1 MSKISCFK
9 GSKLEAKF
17 NKKIEQGIDE
27 YIAAREVL
35 VEAYGIL
42 NEQSNTL
49 RKSLDLPA
57 QDLIVEEVI
66 VEDIVP
72 QVVELEEEVD
82 NTLKIN
88 SEGKLLAPNGKSS
101 NLTEEQYKLVRTPEF
116 KAWFGDWENNPQNAS
131 KVVDENGEPLVV
143 YHGTA
148 SGGFSEFKN
157 NKPIFFTDSK
167 GVADSYQEKQAE
179 GISQTYGVFL
189 TVKNLEIVNG
199 GGASFSNIPVIEDT
213 MTSKQVKLT
222 TNGIFESIFGYR
234 FPKIVTDKKGT
245 EKTDGVLIKNIYDN
259 LLGNI
264 LVKSSDIYVV
274 PSSSQ
279 IKSATEIKGT
289 TSTETNDIRYLKSVT
304 PINSTQNFTGD
315 AEYLTG
321 EFISDF
327 WAKVLKAKQKDNA
340 DWRNYY
346 SHFGVNERG
355 LYLINDDS
363 ITMSKIQLYADE
375 NIKQYSILS
384 KQMQNIADKS
394 EGIQSLRDEAINN
407 PNSVKIF
414 EGQISRL
421 NEKEIVLKDSVDEFI
436 RVGDDIFENIA
447 TESNLKH
454 YVKLEKNNSE
464 YYVVNT
470 EKPTSDLKLSDYK
483 YLETTTDKFTTV
495 KKYLANQNL
504 EEFNC

>member
-1 MSKISCFK
+1 MDSITN
-9 GSKLEAKF
+9 G
-17 NKKIEQGIDE
+17 
-27 YIAAREVL
+27 EVL
-35 VEAYGIL
+35 D
-42 NEQSNTL
+42 
-49 RKSLDLPA
+49 KLPYN
-57 QDLIVEEVI
+57 LIEE
-66 VEDIVP
+66 D
-72 QVVELEEEVD
+72 
-82 NTLKIN
+82 
-88 SEGKLLAPNGKSS
+88 
-101 NLTEEQYKLVRTPEF
+101 Y
-116 KAWFGDWENNPQNAS
+116 
-131 KVVDENGEPLVV
+131 
-143 YHGTA
+143 
-148 SGGFSEFKN
+148 
-157 NKPIFFTDSK
+157 
-167 GVADSYQEKQAE
+167 
-179 GISQTYGVFL
+179 
-189 TVKNLEIVNG
+189 
-199 GGASFSNIPVIEDT
+199 
-213 MTSKQVKLT
+213 
-222 TNGIFESIFGYR
+222 
-234 FPKIVTDKKGT
+234 
-245 EKTDGVLIKNIYDN
+245 
-259 LLGNI
+259 
-264 LVKSSDIYVV
+264 
-274 PSSSQ
+274 
-279 IKSATEIKGT
+279 SATE
-289 TSTETNDIRYLKSVT
+289 SDIRNLISKYDRALDRLELIDSNLRKVPT
-304 PINSTQNFTGD
+304 KKTQNFTGD

-327 WAKVLKAKQKDNA
+327 WAKALKAKQKDNA

-363 ITMSKIQLYADE
+363 ITMFKIQLYADE

-384 KQMQNIADKS
+384 KQMPNIADKS

-407 PNSVKIF
+407 PNSVKVF

-470 EKPTSDLKLSDYK
+470 EKPKSELKLSDYK

>member
-17 NKKIEQGIDE
+17 NKKVEQGIDE

-35 VEAYGIL
+35 VEAYSVL

-57 QDLIVEEVI
+57 QDLIVEEAI

-72 QVVELEEEVD
+72 QVVEYEEVVQLEEEV
-82 NTLKIN
+82 
-88 SEGKLLAPNGKSS
+88 
-101 NLTEEQYKLVRTPEF
+101 
-116 KAWFGDWENNPQNAS
+116 
-131 KVVDENGEPLVV
+131 
-143 YHGTA
+143 
-148 SGGFSEFKN
+148 
-157 NKPIFFTDSK
+157 
-167 GVADSYQEKQAE
+167 
-179 GISQTYGVFL
+179 
-189 TVKNLEIVNG
+189 
-199 GGASFSNIPVIEDT
+199 EDT
-213 MTSKQVKLT
+213 V
-222 TNGIFESIFGYR
+222 I
-234 FPKIVTDKKGT
+234 KIEPELNT
-245 EKTDGVLIKNIYDN
+245 
-259 LLGNI
+259 
-264 LVKSSDIYVV
+264 
-274 PSSSQ
+274 
-279 IKSATEIKGT
+279 
-289 TSTETNDIRYLKSVT
+289 
-304 PINSTQNFTGD
+304 TQNFTGD

-327 WAKVLKAKQKDNA
+327 WAKALKAKQKDNA
-340 DWRNYY
+340 EWRNYY

-363 ITMSKIQLYADE
+363 ITMSKIELYADE
-375 NIKQYSILS
+375 DIKQYSILS

-407 PNSVKIF
+407 PNSVKVF

-470 EKPTSDLKLSDYK
+470 EKPKSELKLSDYK

>member
-1 MSKISCFK
+1 
-9 GSKLEAKF
+9 
-17 NKKIEQGIDE
+17 
-27 YIAAREVL
+27 
-35 VEAYGIL
+35 
-42 NEQSNTL
+42 
-49 RKSLDLPA
+49 LPA
-57 QDLIVEEVI
+57 QDLIVEEAI

-72 QVVELEEEVD
+72 QVVEYEEVVQLEEEV
-82 NTLKIN
+82 
-88 SEGKLLAPNGKSS
+88 
-101 NLTEEQYKLVRTPEF
+101 
-116 KAWFGDWENNPQNAS
+116 
-131 KVVDENGEPLVV
+131 
-143 YHGTA
+143 
-148 SGGFSEFKN
+148 
-157 NKPIFFTDSK
+157 
-167 GVADSYQEKQAE
+167 
-179 GISQTYGVFL
+179 
-189 TVKNLEIVNG
+189 
-199 GGASFSNIPVIEDT
+199 EDT
-213 MTSKQVKLT
+213 V
-222 TNGIFESIFGYR
+222 I
-234 FPKIVTDKKGT
+234 KIET
-245 EKTDGVLIKNIYDN
+245 ELNT
-259 LLGNI
+259 
-264 LVKSSDIYVV
+264 
-274 PSSSQ
+274 
-279 IKSATEIKGT
+279 
-289 TSTETNDIRYLKSVT
+289 
-304 PINSTQNFTGD
+304 TQNFTGD

-327 WAKVLKAKQKDNA
+327 WAKALKAKQKDNA
-340 DWRNYY
+340 EWRNYY

-407 PNSVKIF
+407 PNSVKVF